1 MEVPYGRR
9 RPFGPEIIPQKALRV
24 AKLVEGRV
32 YISVRRSRVPGR
44 WFSLLQNRRLIRGIF
59 DTYSFVIYV
68 FVVKVSSTYFGVPP
82 ARTGD
87 EIVFQELD
95 KLSWIIRRKTVWACR
110 RPGSVPMGWRQLFLK
125 RMKEKDGRD
134 SRIYIG
140 KNGDKRWWPKMV
152 AYPRDGSCLFETVLS
167 LWSRLQNHVRALGL
181 FMPLFP
187 LRRLYHSRSDPL
199 V

>member
-1 MEVPYGRR
+1 M
-9 RPFGPEIIPQKALRV
+9 
-24 AKLVEGRV
+24 
-32 YISVRRSRVPGR
+32 

-152 AYPRDGSCLFETVLS
+152 AYPRDGSCLFGDGSITLEPAPKPRESSWLVYASLSSSSSLS
-167 LWSRLQNHVRALGL
+167 LS
-181 FMPLFP
+181 F
-187 LRRLYHSRSDPL
+187 
-199 V
+199 